1 MITIT
6 GDFKK
11 GKEQMKEKRKE
22 NMKQLNKLRKKL
34 EKEALQ
40 SVSEEEQL
48 EYLENSIP
56 VYSVSL
62 TLPAEIEGLII
73 NGKLLQ
79 SFLKKLKG
87 FQLELTVQE
96 ESVLLQYG
104 EKQGEWTGEMELFD
118 ISSFFEGFTDIPK
131 IERGDTKHEL

>member
-34 EKEALQ
+34 EKEALVR
-40 SVSEEEQL
+40 VSDKEQL
-48 EYLENSIP
+48 EYLGNSIP
-56 VYSVSL
+56 VYSVSI

-79 SFLKKLKG
+79 TFLKKLKG
-87 FQLELTVQE
+87 FRKELIVQE
-96 ESVLLQYG
+96 ESVLLKYG
-104 EKQGEWTGEMELFD
+104 EKQGAWTGEMELYD

-131 IERGDTKHEL
+131 IERGDSKHEI